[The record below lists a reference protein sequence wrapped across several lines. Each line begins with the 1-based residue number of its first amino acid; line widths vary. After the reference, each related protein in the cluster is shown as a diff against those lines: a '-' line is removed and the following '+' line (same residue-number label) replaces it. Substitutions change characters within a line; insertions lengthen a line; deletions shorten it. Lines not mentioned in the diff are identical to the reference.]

1 MSNGRIEILLDEYKG
16 MKEKIESLEKA
27 LASKEEELTIVK
39 NQKMILLDEIE
50 DFTSLSL
57 YERVFRWK
65 SSIQEIF
72 EELDEYQ

>member
-1 MSNGRIEILLDEYKG
+1 MSNGRIEIPLDEYKG

-27 LASKEEELTIVK
+27 LASKNDELTIVK

>member
-1 MSNGRIEILLDEYKG
+1 MSRIEIPLDEYKG

-27 LASKEEELTIVK
+27 LASKNDELTIVK
-39 NQKMILLDEIE
+39 NQKMILLDEID

>member
-1 MSNGRIEILLDEYKG
+1 MSNGRIEIPLDEYKG
-16 MKEKIESLEKA
+16 MKEKIESLDKA
-27 LASKEEELTIVK
+27 LASKNDELTIVK

>member
-1 MSNGRIEILLDEYKG
+1 MSRIEIPLDEYKG

-27 LASKEEELTIVK
+27 LASKNDELTIVK